1 MVRKC
6 SRFKRS
12 GLKYLLQED
21 RFRNRIL
28 EGWFRYLI
36 LEYSSVP
43 QPTLKYQV
51 PDTGGLDQVPDIRG

>member
-1 MVRKC
+1 MVRKF

-12 GLKYLLQED
+12 GFKYLLQED
-21 RFRNRIL
+21 RFRYRIL

-36 LEYSSVP
+36 LEYSSEP

-51 PDTGGLDQVPDIRG
+51 PDTGG